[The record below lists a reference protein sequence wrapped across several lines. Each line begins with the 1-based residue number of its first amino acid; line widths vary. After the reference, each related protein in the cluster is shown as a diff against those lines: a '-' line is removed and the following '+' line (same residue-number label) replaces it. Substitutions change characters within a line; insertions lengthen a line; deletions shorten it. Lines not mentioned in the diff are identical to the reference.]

1 MCFCLAAFGTENCLT
16 IVYNCAGLAWTGLAW
31 TGLAWTGL
39 AWTSRGGVRR
49 DRGEAGGYLCSWVL
63 CITVDWY
70 PTAQAISAII
80 FFV

>member
-16 IVYNCAGLAWTGLAW
+16 IVYNCA
-31 TGLAWTGL
+31 GLAWTGL